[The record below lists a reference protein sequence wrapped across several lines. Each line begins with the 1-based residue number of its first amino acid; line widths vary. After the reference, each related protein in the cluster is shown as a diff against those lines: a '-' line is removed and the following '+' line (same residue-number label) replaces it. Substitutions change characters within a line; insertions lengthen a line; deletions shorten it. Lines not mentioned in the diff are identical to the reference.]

1 MKDKKFYYSCILRSM
16 KSAIRCKVRMKRGIW
31 PKTIMRSVHPRA
43 SGKETV
49 ALKALHCSDSIK
61 VLLEGRNR

>member
-1 MKDKKFYYSCILRSM
+1 MKDKKFNYSCTLWSM
-16 KSAIRCKVRMKRGIW
+16 KSAIRCKVRKKRGTW
-31 PKTIMRSVHPRA
+31 PKTMMHSVHPRA